1 MVRVRKK
8 IVQKLQQMS
17 TLNLLNSSS
26 EEVVFGKGKD
36 PVNDK
41 SLKLTGMNFKRL
53 LFVVRKNQQDKLP
66 EN

>member
-1 MVRVRKK
+1 
-8 IVQKLQQMS
+8 MS